1 MAAGTTAD
9 AAAAALIGVVKKFPP
24 PAATFG
30 SNKYPTRAILG
41 ATSLRSPSHFPDSD
55 GSALVKP
62 VTLPPGRATLATNPS
77 PPGSD
82 TTAKPLGM
90 QRGFFGSAPVAGVFR
105 TKMISGPASTNSLA

>member
-77 PPGSD
+77 PTGSD
-82 TTAKPLGM
+82 TTANTMGM
-90 QRGFFGSAPVAGVFR
+90 LRVFFKSAAVAGGGP
-105 TKMISGPASTNSLA
+105 TQKKSGRGSTSSLA